1 MNDLELHIESSCQLA
16 DEKEVSLHST
26 LKECT
31 TVVEIVASLRREC
44 LIFILWKL
52 LLEPLDN
59 KLKVQR
65 IMYSIQLNAGEPTV
79 ILCICNYLGLGIVL
93 KTLNKLETGI
103 DYGQVIK

>member
-16 DEKEVSLHST
+16 DEKEVSLHSA

-31 TVVEIVASLRREC
+31 IVVEIVASLKREC
-44 LIFILWKL
+44 LIFILQKL

-65 IMYSIQLNAGEPTV
+65 MMYLNQLNAGELAV
-79 ILCICNYLGLGIVL
+79 ILCICNYLGLGIAL
-93 KTLNKLETGI
+93 KILNELRDTH
-103 DYGQVIK
+103 